1 MSKAFDQIMSGF
13 EDVERYMEGD
23 REGFAV
29 HIPDDVDVKAIR
41 EALNLSQPKFA
52 KSFGLSVG
60 RVRDWEQKRSP
71 IDAPARAFFTVLRH
85 EPEAVFRAMGASRA
99 GSTGTK
105 AVPSRRSKRA
115 SSSRARATKAG

>member
-13 EDVERYMEGD
+13 EDVERYMEGN
-23 REGFAV
+23 REGFAI
-29 HIPDDVDVKAIR
+29 HIPDDVDVRAIR
-41 EALNLSQPKFA
+41 KGLNLSQPKFA

-99 GSTGTK
+99 GSK
-105 AVPSRRSKRA
+105 AVASRRSKRA
-115 SSSRARATKAG
+115 PSSRARAAKAG